1 MEPEPQPAAVASRR
15 GTREALLLFVG
26 SRALLWLVAALT
38 LALFPGSLSPE
49 RATWDD
55 ALLHDAG
62 DWIDVWARWD
72 SFWFLRIADS
82 GYHWPSSTPAFF
94 PLTPLAIRAV
104 GLVTGG
110 HLVVAGV
117 IVSLTAGAGATVLL
131 HRLTTRLTDP
141 ATARRA
147 VVALLVF
154 PTSLFLGAV
163 YSESLYLLTAIAAL
177 LLAERRQLRLASAVA
192 GLAILTRVQGL
203 ALLPALLLLARPLD
217 ARRVAE
223 ALGPAVA
230 LAVVYPLT
238 LWLWIDRPFAF
249 LDGQDVWERRLSPAG
264 PLGGVSR
271 AIADGDVVE
280 VACAALM
287 IALGVVAWRRLG
299 SAYGA
304 YALIALAIPMSFPS
318 DRLGGLYS
326 FPRLC
331 LAAFPCFIAAG
342 ALVSGHRRLGA
353 AAAAVSAILLVV
365 LVVRWSLWQWIA

>member
-1 MEPEPQPAAVASRR
+1 MEPEPLPAAAATRR
-15 GTREALLLFVG
+15 GARDALLLFLG
-26 SRALLWLVAALT
+26 SRAILWLAAAFT

-49 RATWDD
+49 RGRWDD
-55 ALLHDAG
+55 PLLHDAG

-72 SFWFLRIADS
+72 SYWFLRIADS

-104 GLVTGG
+104 GLATGG

-117 IVSLTAGAGATVLL
+117 LVSLAAGAAATVLL
-131 HRLTTRLTDP
+131 HRLAMRLTDA

-163 YSESLYLLTAIAAL
+163 YSESVYLLAAVGAL
-177 LLAERRQLRLASAVA
+177 LLAERRQLVLASLVA

-203 ALLPALLLLARPLD
+203 ALLPALALLAWPLGPR
-217 ARRVAE
+217 AVTRAIAPAI
-223 ALGPAVA
+223 ALGA
-230 LAVVYPLT
+230 VYPLT
-238 LWLWIDRPFAF
+238 LWLWIGRPFAF
-249 LDGQDVWERRLSPAG
+249 LEGQDVWERHLSPAG
-264 PLGGVSR
+264 PFGGVAR
-271 AIADGDVVE
+271 AIGDGDVLE
-280 VACAALM
+280 VACAVLM
-287 IALGVVAWRRLG
+287 IALAVVAWRRLG
-299 SAYGA
+299 AAYGV
-304 YALIALAIPMSFPS
+304 YALVALAIPMSFPS

-342 ALVSGHRRLGA
+342 ALAAGRRHLA
-353 AAAAVSAILLVV
+353 AASAAASAILLVV